1 MTRSARIAN
10 KFRWWLLIVG
20 LAFELAAIGWIL
32 LPTFFRVFKV
42 DGYPPGLLGTP
53 LLAPPTHDGYT
64 YPDDEYT
71 YMVNALVVVG
81 LLLLAQWVFLRPGR
95 LLPIR
100 LTAYGRPLKSAVIVA
115 AAMAMLLTL
124 GAFALL
130 LELIGVWK
138 RVFDPDH
145 YGLIWTSGVGI
156 YAGMLGVWA
165 IWTALFYRYWRD
177 GDRYTQLG
185 RIVRALIA
193 GSFVEAV
200 VSAPVQAFASKED
213 NCYCQRGSYT
223 TLICAGAVLFWA
235 FGPGI
240 ALLFLREHYRRAR
253 LFPHCQACGYD
264 LRGGLRV
271 CPECGSSASAPDRE
285 TSQHDDNCD

>member
-10 KFRWWLLIVG
+10 RLRWWLLIVG

-32 LPTFFRVFKV
+32 ALYLFWIFKWE
-42 DGYPPGLLGTP
+42 GGGAGLVGTP
-53 LLAPPTHDGYT
+53 FLAPGV
-64 YPDDEYT
+64 DDEPAYLI
-71 YMVNALVVVG
+71 NALVVVG
-81 LLLLAQWVFLRPGR
+81 LLILAQWVFLRPGR

-100 LTAYGRPLKSAVIVA
+100 LTSHGRPLKSAVIVA

-130 LELIGVWK
+130 LELSGVWK
-138 RVFDPDH
+138 RNPSLVDRGQPWMSV
-145 YGLIWTSGVGI
+145 GGIW
-156 YAGMLGVWA
+156 AGMLAVWA

-213 NCYCQRGSYT
+213 DCYCERGSYT

-271 CPECGSSASAPDRE
+271 CPECGTSVSAPDHE

>member
-10 KFRWWLLIVG
+10 RLRWWLLIVG

-32 LPTFFRVFKV
+32 LPYLFEILNL
-42 DGYPPGLLGTP
+42 DLHANWAGLLGTP
-53 LLAPPTHDGYT
+53 LVVPVPGLDFESAHLIS
-64 YPDDEYT
+64 
-71 YMVNALVVVG
+71 ALVVIG

-100 LTAYGRPLKSAVIVA
+100 LTAQGRPLKSAVMVA

-130 LELIGVWK
+130 LELFGVWK
-138 RVFDPDH
+138 RFLSPEDYDPA
-145 YGLIWTSGVGI
+145 WTSVGGI
-156 YAGMLGVWA
+156 WAGMLGVWA

-185 RIVRALIA
+185 RVVRALIA

-200 VSAPVQAFASKED
+200 VSAPVQAFASKEND
-213 NCYCQRGSYT
+213 CYCERGSYT

-253 LFPHCQACGYD
+253 LFPHCRECGYD

-271 CPECGSSASAPDRE
+271 CPECGSSASSPDRE
-285 TSQHDDNCD
+285 TSQHGENCA

>member
-1 MTRSARIAN
+1 MAPSVDEPAY
-10 KFRWWLLIVG
+10 LI
-20 LAFELAAIGWIL
+20 
-32 LPTFFRVFKV
+32 
-42 DGYPPGLLGTP
+42 
-53 LLAPPTHDGYT
+53 
-64 YPDDEYT
+64 
-71 YMVNALVVVG
+71 NALVVVG

-100 LTAYGRPLKSAVIVA
+100 LTAHGRPLKSAVIVA

-130 LELIGVWK
+130 LELFGLWRRFLSPV
-138 RVFDPDH
+138 D
-145 YGLIWTSGVGI
+145 YGPAWTSVGGI
-156 YAGMLGVWA
+156 WAGMLGVWA

-185 RIVRALIA
+185 RIVRALIT
-193 GSFVEAV
+193 GSFVEAA
-200 VSAPVQAFASKED
+200 VSAPVQAFAFKED
-213 NCYCQRGSYT
+213 NCYCERGSYT

-271 CPECGSSASAPDRE
+271 CPECGTSASAPDRE
-285 TSQHDDNCD
+285 TSQHDENCA